1 MPSRIVAGFWRR
13 IFAFVIDALITAV
26 LCGLLGFG
34 FYNFFSRSQAAG
46 MLIGF
51 ALTLPYFAILGSSQG
66 GGQTLGH
73 RITHLEVVDR
83 QGKLISV
90 KRSFL
95 RYLILL
101 APILLTA
108 VALPVSGRFGV
119 KSGIDWLLVGA
130 EVAICYLYLLNRS
143 TRQSL
148 HDLATDTYVVDE
160 GTIGDVHLPRFW
172 AGHWAILGCVLVGA
186 ALLSG
191 LGKIVGQSDPF
202 PELNAVQLAVL
213 DSGKVRS
220 VSDLVQKN
228 WTNGETSTT
237 LNVIVVWKDK
247 PLNIE
252 KNATE
257 IADIVLRADPHAV
270 DRDFITITFH
280 EGFEIGFATFSKNRH
295 VSHSP
300 ATWRGQIQ
308 SNGLR

>member
-1 MPSRIVAGFWRR
+1 MILYISLSVRAHAVSDRGRILATHFRFCNRCAHYCGTLRLAR
-13 IFAFVIDALITAV
+13 I
-26 LCGLLGFG
+26 GL
-34 FYNFFSRSQAAG
+34 YNFFSRSQAAG

-73 RITHLEVVDR
+73 RITHLEVADR
-83 QGKLISV
+83 QRETHSV

-220 VSDLVQKN
+220 VSDLVQK
-228 WTNGETSTT
+228 TGQMER
-237 LNVIVVWKDK
+237 
-247 PLNIE
+247 
-252 KNATE
+252 
-257 IADIVLRADPHAV
+257 RA
-270 DRDFITITFH
+270 RL
-280 EGFEIGFATFSKNRH
+280 SM
-295 VSHSP
+295 S
-300 ATWRGQIQ
+300 
-308 SNGLR
+308 